1 MSAEAPTVATDRSAD
16 RRHFVLRR
24 LHSLT
29 GIVPVG
35 LFLCIHLW
43 TNSKAIQGPTCFGK
57 AVDEINHLP
66 YLPAVEIFGIFLPLA
81 FHAFYGVK
89 LALEAKPNVG
99 QYGYGRNW
107 LYVLQR
113 VTGVIAFVF
122 LVFHLK
128 DFRVAKLLGQMTHH
142 DFFGKPL
149 GLQAQL
155 GGESRVK
162 ALFYVL
168 GTSASVFHFA
178 NGVRTFLFSWGVTIG
193 TRAQRLAGLATAGL
207 GVALWFVGMNTIL
220 FFATGGAT
228 FVPSSFVRGEGGRD
242 LCEESLAPSAP
253 HVPIPGPAANVPA
266 APKPGAPPV
275 PAPSNVP

>member
-1 MSAEAPTVATDRSAD
+1 MSAEASSTASD

-24 LHSLT
+24 LHSLS

-43 TNSKAIQGPTCFGK
+43 TNSKAIQGQTCFDK
-57 AVDEINHLP
+57 AVDDINHLP
-66 YLPAVEIFGIFLPLA
+66 YLPFVEVFGIFLPLA
-81 FHAFYGVK
+81 FHAGYGVK

-99 QYGYGRNW
+99 AYGYGRNW

-113 VTGVIAFVF
+113 ITGVIAFVF

-128 DFRVAKLLGQMTHH
+128 DFRIAKLLGQMTHH

-149 GLQAQL
+149 GLQGQL
-155 GGESRVK
+155 GGESRLK

-193 TRAQRLAGLATAGL
+193 TRAQRLAGFATLGL
-207 GVALWFVGMNTIL
+207 GAALWFMGMNTIL

-228 FVPSSFVRGEGGRD
+228 FVPSSLVRGENGRD
-242 LCEESLAPSAP
+242 MCEDALVPTAS
-253 HVPIPGPAANVPA
+253 HVPIPGPAAPLPA
-266 APKPGAPPV
+266 KNAPKAPV
-275 PAPSNVP
+275 PVPSKAP